1 VVSDFKNARQRK
13 ILEIV
18 AQQVIGTQEEI
29 ARLLREK
36 GYPVTQA
43 TVSRDIKELG
53 LIKIPIGQDQYR
65 YAIPQEPQE
74 KNIFSRLQRFFRD
87 SVIHLDYSENLIV
100 IKTLTGNA
108 HAVASCIDQTKWDE
122 IIGTV
127 AGDDTILVIVKPKS
141 AVLKVLKKFNSLLE

>member
-1 VVSDFKNARQRK
+1 MKSARQRK

-18 AQQVIGTQEEI
+18 GHQVIGTQEEI
-29 ARLLREK
+29 AHILRES

-43 TVSRDIKELG
+43 TISRDIKELG
-53 LIKIPIGQDQYR
+53 LVKIPIGQDQYR

-74 KNIFSRLQRFFRD
+74 KNMYPRLQRVFRD
-87 SVIHLDYSENLIV
+87 SVTHLDYSENLIV

-108 HAVASCIDQTKWDE
+108 HAVASCIDHTKWEE

-127 AGDDTILVIVKPKS
+127 AGDDTILIIVKPKN
-141 AVLKVLKKFNSLLE
+141 AVEKVLKDFSSLLE

>member
-1 VVSDFKNARQRK
+1 
-13 ILEIV
+13 
-18 AQQVIGTQEEI
+18 
-29 ARLLREK
+29 
-36 GYPVTQA
+36 
-43 TVSRDIKELG
+43 
-53 LIKIPIGQDQYR
+53 
-65 YAIPQEPQE
+65 
-74 KNIFSRLQRFFRD
+74 
-87 SVIHLDYSENLIV
+87 V